1 MAKAAAG
8 RALRTAT
15 VLAHQVCGGMG
26 YTTESPLHRYSERAM
41 TYEIELGGWDY
52 QLERVAVSLG
62 L

>member
-1 MAKAAAG
+1 
-8 RALRTAT
+8 

-41 TYEIELGGWDY
+41 TYEILLGGWDY